1 MFENQ
6 RVQISRI
13 FAWLSSRRKANNLM
27 FPENSLDI
35 FRLAI
40 YCLFGKSVTVIVD
53 RLEKKI
59 GQTLVASSRQQ
70 SREVEA

>member
-1 MFENQ
+1 
-6 RVQISRI
+6 
-13 FAWLSSRRKANNLM
+13 M

-35 FRLAI
+35 FRLAT